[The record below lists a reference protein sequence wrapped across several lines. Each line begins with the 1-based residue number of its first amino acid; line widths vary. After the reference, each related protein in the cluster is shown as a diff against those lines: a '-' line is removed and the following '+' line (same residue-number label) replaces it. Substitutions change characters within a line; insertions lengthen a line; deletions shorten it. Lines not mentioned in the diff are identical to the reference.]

1 MVYNKSTKWR
11 IVSSGD
17 TYRLI
22 CKEPLSKWQ
31 EVNNL
36 FSGMTNHSLDSKG
49 RIILPLNFREQLG
62 ESFFLTCGFED
73 CLQIMSKEHFN
84 HLREQIAQ
92 LPGDK
97 ALALQYILI
106 APAVEVSPNSQG
118 RIQIPQSLREKAGLE
133 KDVTV
138 VGMDSRIEIWD
149 TQKLDAFI
157 KKQKEQSIK
166 EALELLKL

>member
-11 IVSSGD
+11 IVSLSGNIS
-17 TYRLI
+17 LL
-22 CKEPLSKWQ
+22 CKAVLSKWQ

-36 FSGMTNHSLDSKG
+36 FSGMTNHSLDVKG
-49 RIILPLNFREQLG
+49 RIILPSNFREQLG
-62 ESFFLTCGFED
+62 ECFFFSCGFED
-73 CLQIMSKEHFN
+73 CFQIMSSEHFN
-84 HLREQIAQ
+84 KLREQIAQ

-97 ALALQYILI
+97 ALALQYVLI

-149 TQKLDAFI
+149 STKLDAFI